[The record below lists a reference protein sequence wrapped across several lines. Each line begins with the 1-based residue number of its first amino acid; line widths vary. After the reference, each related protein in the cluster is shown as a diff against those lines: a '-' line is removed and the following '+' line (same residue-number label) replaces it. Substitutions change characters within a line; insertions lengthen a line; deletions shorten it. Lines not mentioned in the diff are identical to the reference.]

1 MQRELTIHN
10 DVQQIELLT
19 GFIEEVCSSLGL
31 DDMLTFNLNLVLEE
45 AVTNVIMYAYP
56 QDEDHTLT
64 LKAWTE
70 LSDEVIAFE
79 LQDQGKPF
87 DPIKE
92 APEVDTTLS
101 AEEREIGGLGI
112 FLIRKIMDEVFYRYE
127 DNSNIL
133 TMKKKL
139 NS

>member
-1 MQRELTIHN
+1 MQRELIIHN
-10 DVQQIELLT
+10 DVQQIELLAA
-19 GFIEEVCSSLGL
+19 FIEELCNSLGL

-70 LSDEVIAFE
+70 KADEVIAFE
-79 LQDQGKPF
+79 LRDQGKPF

-101 AEEREIGGLGI
+101 AQEREIGGLGI
-112 FLIRKIMDEVFYRYE
+112 FLIRNIMDEVFYRYE

-133 TMKKKL
+133 TMKKNL